1 MCGRY
6 YIEIDEKELAD
17 ICNEVQRNLENT
29 PEQLSFNMSS
39 GEVFPTNI
47 VPIRV
52 GDKDYKAMKWGFTGY
67 DGKPIINARS
77 ETALIK
83 PTFKGPMQFGRCL
96 IPASG
101 YYEWKKTSGAK
112 QKYSFSLP
120 DRKPMHMAG
129 CYRLE
134 EGSQIYRFVV
144 LTRSASETIK
154 DIHNRMPVIIPD
166 SRVHDWLYGSP
177 NIMNEAVNELEYR
190 LA

>member
-6 YIEIDEKELAD
+6 YVEIDEKDLAD
-17 ICNEVQRNLENT
+17 ICNEVQKNLENT
-29 PEQLSFNMSS
+29 PEQLSFNMTS

-83 PTFKGPMQFGRCL
+83 PTFKVPMQTGRCL

-101 YYEWKKTSGAK
+101 YYEWQRAGGRK
-112 QKYSFSLP
+112 QKYSFTLP
-120 DRKPMHMAG
+120 DRKIMYMAG

-134 EGSQIYRFVV
+134 EGNRICSFVI
-144 LTRSASETIK
+144 LTRPASAIIK
-154 DIHNRMPVIIPD
+154 DIHDRMPVLIPEG
-166 SRVHDWLYGSP
+166 RTHDWLYDSYDA
-177 NIMNEAVNELEYR
+177 IDEAVNELEYR